1 MVRDTGEA
9 EGQEFLINSKDC
21 SVLGGISKA
30 FFLLSY
36 AILDFSKTSLITG
49 YTQVKYRRHDQGE
62 RVWEECECM

>member
-30 FFLLSY
+30 FFFTFLCNSGFLQDIFNNWLY
-36 AILDFSKTSLITG
+36 ASEIQKT
-49 YTQVKYRRHDQGE
+49 
-62 RVWEECECM
+62 